1 MVEVP
6 AVMGDYIE
14 GLKAHDVEQSPGLR
28 RQQRPA
34 EARIIGSP
42 WAGKPR
48 ATELRGGP
56 KEFPGGGKWS
66 ARTAAG
72 GLEYW

>member
-1 MVEVP
+1 MDEVP

-28 RQQRPA
+28 RQPQPA
-34 EARIIGSP
+34 VARIMGSP

-48 ATELRGGP
+48 PRKSRAVQKPFR
-56 KEFPGGGKWS
+56 
-66 ARTAAG
+66 AG
-72 GLEYW
+72 GNGLRERRQSD